1 MVKKVRLK
9 LTKQSLLITGFTIL
23 ALVICAVMYTWNISE
38 FVHGFNK
45 VELESVNLSQVIDI
59 NYLVDAPYHSL
70 QKLSLTVFGESSL
83 GVRAASVAVGLV
95 SVILFY
101 HLLRQLTN
109 KRISLLATAMFATSS
124 WMLTISRLGS
134 PIIMNILWPIAIL
147 LIAYNV
153 YQRHMSWYWYII
165 AGSVLGLA
173 AYTPRMIIFV
183 IFAIIVAIAVF
194 HRYDASMHKAGA
206 LSGLAVFILF
216 ISPLIY
222 SLVIAPSQI
231 QDLIAI
237 PKSVPGVSGIV
248 DNTLSAVSNIGWNAN
263 LPSYLNLGNL
273 PLLDIATLTFAA
285 LGLIVIFTDLRAP
298 RGWLLLSI
306 IASGAVVITLTP
318 LKIVNV
324 FFALPTISIL
334 SGIGLFTLW
343 THWREFFPKNVAARG
358 LALSLLSLVVLFS
371 MSYNFER
378 YFFAWSRV
386 PETQAAFSD
395 QLD

>member
-1 MVKKVRLK
+1 MAKKVRIE
-9 LTKQSLLITGFTIL
+9 LTKSSLLITGFTVL
-23 ALVICAVMYTWNISE
+23 ALVICAIMYTWNISE

-45 VELESVNLSQVIDI
+45 VELASVNLSRFIDI

-70 QKLSLTVFGESSL
+70 QKLSLTVFGDSSL
-83 GVRAASVAVGLV
+83 GVRTASVIVGLI
-95 SVILFY
+95 SVVLFY

-109 KRISLLATAMFATSS
+109 KRISFLASAMFATSS

-134 PIIMNILWPIAIL
+134 PIIMNILWPIAIV

-194 HRYDASMHKAGA
+194 HRYDATMHKAGA
-206 LSGLAVFILF
+206 LAGLAVFILLL
-216 ISPLIY
+216 SPLIY
-222 SLVIAPSQI
+222 SLVISPWQI
-231 QDLIAI
+231 QTLVAI
-237 PKSVPGVSGIV
+237 PEKVPSIPGIV
-248 DNTLSAVSNIGWNAN
+248 DNTLSAVSNIGWNAD
-263 LPSYLNLGNL
+263 LPRYLNLGNL

-285 LGLIVIFTDLRAP
+285 LGLIVIFTDIRAP

-306 IASGAVVITLTP
+306 IAGGIVIITLTP

-343 THWREFFPKNVAARG
+343 THWRAFFPKNVAARG

-371 MSYNFER
+371 MSYNIER

-395 QLD
+395 QLN